1 MNSKNNDLQSTD
13 RKSSGFD
20 LSQKKC
26 IVSDLDGT
34 VFIGRKPIDGTVAFI
49 KKYGDSL
56 EFFFLSNNTSMIP
69 EDYIALLNSFGIT
82 TDRKHI
88 IAPHGPLIKYLSEE
102 KLNNIFLIANQRY
115 TEFLKNELPELNI
128 NGSSNNCQ
136 TVVIAYDTELTYEK
150 LKNASLILQKD
161 NIKFLATHNDE
172 VCPTEQGLIPDAGSI
187 LALLESSTGR
197 KPDRI
202 FGKPNRELLSSVLEK
217 YESDEI
223 VIVGDR
229 LYTDKLL
236 ADRAGIDFI
245 LVLSGEST
253 GFDAEKGVSPPRLIL
268 NDLGELLD

>member
-1 MNSKNNDLQSTD
+1 
-13 RKSSGFD
+13 
-20 LSQKKC
+20 
-26 IVSDLDGT
+26 
-34 VFIGRKPIDGTVAFI
+34 
-49 KKYGDSL
+49 
-56 EFFFLSNNTSMIP
+56 
-69 EDYIALLNSFGIT
+69 
-82 TDRKHI
+82 
-88 IAPHGPLIKYLSEE
+88 
-102 KLNNIFLIANQRY
+102 
-115 TEFLKNELPELNI
+115 LKNELPELNI